1 MSLEIIKLEKLT
13 GNPTLFW
20 GHNGYTTDKIFV
32 VSAIDAGNTF
42 EFSLREKKQPY
53 TKTWN
58 VSEDD
63 IQELN
68 TIIIQGHSF
77 GAYYEN
83 ELIGWIICDFRSWN
97 NSLFIESIMINEVFR
112 GQSIGRLLIKA
123 VNREARE
130 LQCRIV
136 ELETQNTNY
145 QAIKFYKDAGFS
157 ITGINT
163 KLYNDSG
170 ETALFMS
177 FDLMK

>member
-1 MSLEIIKLEKLT
+1 MEIRKLERL
-13 GNPTLFW
+13 PDHPAAEW

-32 VSAIDAGNTF
+32 VSAIDAGSTF
-42 EFSLREKKQPY
+42 EFSLREKRQPY
-53 TKTWN
+53 AKTWRMDADDMIRLKSV
-58 VSEDD
+58 VS
-63 IQELN
+63 
-68 TIIIQGHSF
+68 QGHSF
-77 GAYYEN
+77 GAYQDD
-83 ELIGWIICDFRSWN
+83 ELIGWIICDLRSWN
-97 NSLFIESIMINEVFR
+97 NSLFIESLLIHEAFR

-145 QAIKFYKDAGFS
+145 RAVQFYRDAGFA

-163 KLYNDSG
+163 KLYNDSA